1 MESQARRS
9 IEIAFVVLFIL
20 LAPRGQSADEVIR
33 VGSASYTTRL
43 PAGAKL
49 PPPIHHRGSGLR
61 GKIPSNDWWS
71 SLLWSSNTFEHFPH
85 PLAVKVENSGLRV
98 AYPGA
103 NLTANKAAIFG
114 SMPGGTNDFILGHS
128 AQAKFP
134 TFTVEDASDWFVT
147 VQFADVGKSLR
158 VSYGHGSPFVFATTD
173 GGAARLT
180 FANAPQVWSDDA
192 STPTLGL
199 SINGRH
205 YGLFAPAGAKWNGV
219 GSSVLSVESAK
230 NYFSVATLP
239 DAKPETMALFQKHA
253 HAHVT
258 DTRVEW
264 SYDEK
269 NATVTTKHKFTTKIH
284 EGAEAGTLFALY
296 PHQWRNTALPLLPL
310 SYGSVRGAM
319 KLGTGG
325 EFTTSMKFP
334 GVLPALPKIAGMDS
348 AKMDALLK
356 DDFAKPV
363 VAMGDTYW
371 SGKQLGKLATA
382 IPLAEV
388 HGLTTRADDLRK
400 QLQGALEAWFTATN
414 ASGTPKT
421 KNLFYYDEKLGT
433 LTGYPASYGS
443 DTELNDHHFHYG
455 YFLKAAAEIARHD
468 PVWASDARFG
478 GLLKLII
485 RDIVSPTSDDPMF
498 PRLRCFD
505 PYAGHSWASGHSRF
519 ADGNNNESSSEA
531 MNAWCGIIL
540 LGEATGDRTLRDLG
554 IYLFTTEL
562 NAINEYWFNV
572 HGDNFPASYPASVVT
587 MVWGG
592 KGANGT
598 WFSADP
604 QMVHGINFLPLH
616 GGSLYLGLYP
626 NYVEK
631 NYGALVKEFGSDQFK
646 SWPDVS
652 WMYRALSDAND
663 AARLFEAA
671 DPAAKI
677 EGGNTRANIAH
688 WIYALKQLGRPE
700 RSVTADSPIYAVFQN
715 GPTRSYT
722 AYNFRAEPRVVNFS
736 DGQRLTVPGRSWAT
750 DNAIR

>member
-1 MESQARRS
+1 
-9 IEIAFVVLFIL
+9 
-20 LAPRGQSADEVIR
+20 
-33 VGSASYTTRL
+33 
-43 PAGAKL
+43 
-49 PPPIHHRGSGLR
+49 
-61 GKIPSNDWWS
+61 
-71 SLLWSSNTFEHFPH
+71 
-85 PLAVKVENSGLRV
+85 
-98 AYPGA
+98 
-103 NLTANKAAIFG
+103 
-114 SMPGGTNDFILGHS
+114 
-128 AQAKFP
+128 
-134 TFTVEDASDWFVT
+134 VT
-147 VQFADVGKSLR
+147 VQFTEREKTLR
-158 VSYGHGSPFVFATTD
+158 VSYGHGSPFVFATTE

-180 FANAPQVWSDDA
+180 LAKAPQIWSGDA
-192 STPTLGL
+192 RKSALGV

-239 DAKPETMALFQKHA
+239 DAKPETLALFQKHA
-253 HAHVT
+253 YAHVT
-258 DTRVEW
+258 GTRVEW

-269 NATVTTKHKFTTKIH
+269 SATVTTQHKFTTQLY
-284 EGAEAGTLFALY
+284 EGTESGTLFALY
-296 PHQWRNTALPLLPL
+296 PHQWRNTAHPLLPL

-319 KLGTGG
+319 KLGAGRG
-325 EFTTSMKFP
+325 FTTTMKFP
-334 GVLPALPKIAGMDS
+334 GVLPALPRTVNQDS
-348 AKMDALLK
+348 TKMDALLQA
-356 DDFAKPV
+356 DFAKPV
-363 VAMGDTYW
+363 VALNDTYW

-388 HGLTTRADDLRK
+388 HGLTARADELRR
-400 QLQGALEAWFTATN
+400 QLQGALETWFTATN
-414 ASGTPKT
+414 TSGKPKA
-421 KNLFYYDEKLGT
+421 KNLFYYNEKLGT
-433 LTGYPASYGS
+433 LIGYPASYGS

-468 PVWASDARFG
+468 PAWAGDARFG
-478 GLLKLII
+478 GILKLII
-485 RDIVSPTSDDPMF
+485 RDIVSPDQDDAMF

-540 LGEATGDRTLRDLG
+540 LGQATGDRAWRDLG
-554 IYLFTTEL
+554 IYLFTTEM

-604 QMVHGINFLPLH
+604 QMVHGINFLPMH

-652 WMYRALSDAND
+652 WMYRALSDAHD

-671 DPAAKI
+671 PATQKI
-677 EGGNTRANIAH
+677 EDGNTRANTAH
-688 WIYALKQLGRPE
+688 WTYALKQLGRPE
-700 RSVTADSPIYAVFQN
+700 RSVTADHPIYAVFQN
-715 GPTRSYT
+715 GPIRCYT
-722 AYNFRAEPRVVNFS
+722 AYNFHTEPRVVNFS
-736 DGQRLTVPGRSWAT
+736 DGQMLTVPGRSWAT
-750 DNAIR
+750 ENAKR